1 MSIIEIFLLILI
13 IVGIILGIYFI
24 ISLKNINTILDIVQ
38 GDISKLSD
46 KLEPILDNLKVIT
59 EKAVDISDETEKRVL
74 DISNT
79 IQNVRNTV
87 SKLSFSGKGNSTRRS
102 PIQDLL
108 GNLTAA
114 SRGIS
119 TFWSKLNN

>member
-1 MSIIEIFLLILI
+1 MSLVDVFLIL
-13 IVGIILGIYFI
+13 FI
-24 ISLKNINTILDIVQ
+24 IMGMVVGVYLIVSLKNMNESLVSLRDNMEELNEKI
-38 GDISKLSD
+38 K
-46 KLEPILDNLKVIT
+46 PILDNLKVIT
-59 EKAVDISDETEKRVL
+59 DNAVTISGETEKRVL

-87 SKLSFSGKGNSTRRS
+87 SRFTYIGKSTSGTRN

-114 SRGIS
+114 SKGIS
-119 TFWSKLNN
+119 AFWHKLNN